1 MPVKVE
7 DVTHGQGGSDAVV
20 THWVRPSSWVKELM
34 RLFPV
39 CLTGGFTETNDIALQ
54 FRSFWK
60 AYKQFHPGHKIFS
73 SNLNGSLLDRV
84 IPLALFGD
92 EGRGP
97 KRGQFLIWSIESVLG
112 VDDQPHDFKCKCS
125 DGLASMPLVDALGC
139 EDAGP
144 TYFTSAEYE
153 RVCRQ
158 TVNYKNHSYI
168 TRHLLFGLPSYL
180 MKAHP
185 EVEEKHIQLLVDDLN
200 YLFST
205 GAEVRGERWYVCVV
219 GSKGDFK
226 HQGKLGNLER
236 SYYSIGRTY
245 GNMMCSLC
253 EAGAPGFPFETI
265 EHEPLWV
272 RSLHRARPWSTP
284 PTISTLEFDDLK
296 PEALLKLDLFHL
308 WKVGLGRDLAGS
320 GVITF
325 CRIGMFDFP
334 GCSKDLDGRLIYAH
348 GSFKLWAMANHRTPG
363 LQSFSKAFFVMKS
376 YADSPWS
383 NSKGADTVL
392 LIQWLHWLVS
402 LNLKTPV
409 DGLDLQSYGRM
420 LRLFKHTA
428 EQSFGVMEVVYTHG
442 LWLSRT
448 CAKHLY
454 GRLFLLLRGY
464 RSLAAEALKFR
475 FNAFGLKPKM
485 HAIAHVA
492 FELRQQ
498 LLAKRKRILNP
509 LAWGCEQNEDTV
521 GRVSRIARKVSVR
534 TITKRVLDRYFLKKR
549 ALLKRKFSKQK
560 RG

>member
-1 MPVKVE
+1 
-7 DVTHGQGGSDAVV
+7 
-20 THWVRPSSWVKELM
+20 
-34 RLFPV
+34 
-39 CLTGGFTETNDIALQ
+39 
-54 FRSFWK
+54 
-60 AYKQFHPGHKIFS
+60 
-73 SNLNGSLLDRV
+73 
-84 IPLALFGD
+84 
-92 EGRGP
+92 
-97 KRGQFLIWSIESVLG
+97 
-112 VDDQPHDFKCKCS
+112 
-125 DGLASMPLVDALGC
+125 
-139 EDAGP
+139 
-144 TYFTSAEYE
+144 
-153 RVCRQ
+153 
-158 TVNYKNHSYI
+158 
-168 TRHLLFGLPSYL
+168 
-180 MKAHP
+180 
-185 EVEEKHIQLLVDDLN
+185 
-200 YLFST
+200 
-205 GAEVRGERWYVCVV
+205 
-219 GSKGDFK
+219 
-226 HQGKLGNLER
+226 
-236 SYYSIGRTY
+236 
-245 GNMMCSLC
+245 
-253 EAGAPGFPFETI
+253 
-265 EHEPLWV
+265 
-272 RSLHRARPWSTP
+272 
-284 PTISTLEFDDLK
+284 
-296 PEALLKLDLFHL
+296 
-308 WKVGLGRDLAGS
+308 
-320 GVITF
+320 
-325 CRIGMFDFP
+325 
-334 GCSKDLDGRLIYAH
+334 
-348 GSFKLWAMANHRTPG
+348 MANHRTPG

-521 GRVSRIARKVSVR
+521 GRVSRIARQVSVR